1 MYENRRCRI
10 IGRGLA
16 RLFRRCPALFPGTA
30 DGDFGRCLR
39 RAPAQIR
46 LGAADETKSIVE
58 LAEYQVGRWIRI
70 STVLT
75 PTGMRNFQIYNNTAG
90 AIVYFRNAKVE
101 FSSSPTLYTPQAQD
115 NIWHADLE
123 FPCGNNEFAEDDQFF
138 FVQKNPATGSTIRQ
152 YWKLVTAAGED
163 WIEFSST
170 DSEGTGEPSRATGS
184 PSSVIAAM
192 SNASRP

>member
-1 MYENRRCRI
+1 MKTVGAGSSAGVWLDYFEDAPLCSQ
-10 IGRGLA
+10 GRPMA
-16 RLFRRCPALFPGTA
+16 TSVDVFAE
-30 DGDFGRCLR
+30 
-39 RAPAQIR
+39 APAQIR

-101 FSSSPTLYTPQAQD
+101 FSSSPTLYTPQTQD

-123 FPCGNNEFAEDDQFF
+123 FLYGCNNFVKNDQVYFL
-138 FVQKNPATGSTIRQ
+138 QKNSSILETGNSCGRRLDRVFEYRFRRNRRASTGR
-152 YWKLVTAAGED
+152 LDRSA
-163 WIEFSST
+163 
-170 DSEGTGEPSRATGS
+170 R
-184 PSSVIAAM
+184 
-192 SNASRP
+192 